1 MSYTIE
7 LPQQDIWSDSCPN
20 RARCRVYRT
29 SDFTPDSGPRRVL
42 GGTDFGRTNMAE
54 SGPIS
59 GEGVI
64 DQILA
69 HFVMLWV
76 RVVYGNDKSMYQ
88 NRVSRH
94 VWKRLEGLGL

>member
-1 MSYTIE
+1 
-7 LPQQDIWSDSCPN
+7 
-20 RARCRVYRT
+20 
-29 SDFTPDSGPRRVL
+29 
-42 GGTDFGRTNMAE
+42 MAE

-94 VWKRLEGLGL
+94 V